1 MYVLEERAADRDRH
15 GLITESTKR
24 STSSTSPSRSSS
36 RTTSQP
42 PPCRMI
48 ARSPPPQCK
57 TCSGGTGPT
66 PSTPSCSCPEA
77 PAACGERRRGRRHVG
92 RAIARRHRRRTPCA
106 AASRRRRCRRRESP
120 TASGSPSAS
129 LTRSPSEQAA
139 CRWGTACSPAATTA
153 ARQAARCRR
162 WNRWRRHRRSA
173 DRARRVRRRRRR
185 HVQGGRRHAVNE
197 ARQHRRG
204 TKAPPASQLRRKRP
218 PQIIAFFCA
227 HTKHFLVAPVPQQ
240 QRKATVSRYPC
251 IGPVLPLVYDGLS
264 RPPPQCTLHVH
275 N

>member
-1 MYVLEERAADRDRH
+1 MGSRLHSNVLCATYHVLGRLRRISANYSGALDVGRADKARRQIDKKNVRQAAVYVLEERAADRDRH

-77 PAACGERRRGRRHVG
+77 PAACGERRRGRRHAG

-139 CRWGTACSPAATTA
+139 CRWGTACSPAATTS

-162 WNRWRRHRRSA
+162 WNSWRRHRRSA

-197 ARQHRRG
+197 ARQHRR
-204 TKAPPASQLRRKRP
+204 Q
-218 PQIIAFFCA
+218 
-227 HTKHFLVAPVPQQ
+227 
-240 QRKATVSRYPC
+240 
-251 IGPVLPLVYDGLS
+251 
-264 RPPPQCTLHVH
+264 
-275 N
+275 

>member
-1 MYVLEERAADRDRH
+1 MRAWDHGSHSNVLCATYHVLGRLRRISANYSGALDVGRADKARRQIDKKNVRQAAVYILEERAADRDRH

-36 RTTSQP
+36 RTTSPP

-77 PAACGERRRGRRHVG
+77 PAACGERRRGQHHAG

-162 WNRWRRHRRSA
+162 WNSWRRHRRSA

-197 ARQHRRG
+197 ARQHRR
-204 TKAPPASQLRRKRP
+204 Q
-218 PQIIAFFCA
+218 
-227 HTKHFLVAPVPQQ
+227 
-240 QRKATVSRYPC
+240 
-251 IGPVLPLVYDGLS
+251 
-264 RPPPQCTLHVH
+264 
-275 N
+275 